1 MKKLISIL
9 AVMIAALLFSA
20 CGQDPVAEL
29 ETQIAKEDNPNR
41 RELFAEFA
49 QIFRRERAKQPFD
62 ATRGLALAV
71 AFDYPDYAEFFL
83 ERGADVNGTCM
94 DGAPM
99 LGVAAE
105 QHFSEICRL
114 LVKRGADV
122 DSRSQDGK
130 TPLMHALNNTD
141 YDSTSSVRR
150 LSGKSVDGKAERK
163 KVAEFL
169 FEKGADVNA
178 RAKDGFT
185 ALSFA
190 MIRQD
195 AEMARW
201 LIGKGADVRVVMTD
215 GGDAKASLVQFAAF
229 GGRESLPVL
238 ETLLSA
244 GADPNAGADS
254 GFENSALKFALDKA
268 NGGDFSCAEALIRH
282 GADVNTPSLLN
293 FYVEQENVPVVKF
306 LLKHGA
312 NPNAVVIRGQT
323 LLSCA
328 VHDENLETVKL
339 LLDAGANPDAEVEP
353 EGAPG
358 ETVPAIV
365 FAANRGNRAL
375 CLLLKEKGAKLPD
388 LVPVPVVKIPGKSYA
403 FGKYEVTQAQ
413 YASVM
418 GANPSNFKGESLPVE
433 QVSWNDAVKFCEKLT
448 ARERALGLI
457 SENQEY
463 RLPTS
468 DEWEHACRAGTATR
482 FYTGDAESDLR
493 RASWYDGNSGDKTHP
508 VGQKEPN
515 AFGLY
520 DMHGNVC
527 EWTAT
532 AEDPLRVYR
541 GGSWDY
547 FADWCGS
554 SYSYSCPP
562 YFRDDNIGFRVVLA
576 PAE

>member
-94 DGAPM
+94 DAAPM

-122 DSRSQDGK
+122 
-130 TPLMHALNNTD
+130 
-141 YDSTSSVRR
+141 
-150 LSGKSVDGKAERK
+150 
-163 KVAEFL
+163 
-169 FEKGADVNA
+169 NA
-178 RAKDGFT
+178 RSKNGST
-185 ALSFA
+185 ALLYA
-190 MIRQD
+190 VIQQD

-268 NGGDFSCAEALIRH
+268 KDGDFSCAEALIRH
-282 GADVNTPSLLN
+282 VRT
-293 FYVEQENVPVVKF
+293 
-306 LLKHGA
+306 
-312 NPNAVVIRGQT
+312 
-323 LLSCA
+323 
-328 VHDENLETVKL
+328 
-339 LLDAGANPDAEVEP
+339 
-353 EGAPG
+353 
-358 ETVPAIV
+358 
-365 FAANRGNRAL
+365 
-375 CLLLKEKGAKLPD
+375 
-388 LVPVPVVKIPGKSYA
+388 
-403 FGKYEVTQAQ
+403 
-413 YASVM
+413 
-418 GANPSNFKGESLPVE
+418 
-433 QVSWNDAVKFCEKLT
+433 
-448 ARERALGLI
+448 
-457 SENQEY
+457 
-463 RLPTS
+463 
-468 DEWEHACRAGTATR
+468 
-482 FYTGDAESDLR
+482 
-493 RASWYDGNSGDKTHP
+493 
-508 VGQKEPN
+508 
-515 AFGLY
+515 
-520 DMHGNVC
+520 
-527 EWTAT
+527 
-532 AEDPLRVYR
+532 
-541 GGSWDY
+541 
-547 FADWCGS
+547 
-554 SYSYSCPP
+554 
-562 YFRDDNIGFRVVLA
+562 
-576 PAE
+576 

>member
-94 DGAPM
+94 DAAPM

-122 DSRSQDGK
+122 NSRSQDGE
-130 TPLMHALNNTD
+130 TPLMLALKNTD
-141 YDSTSSVRR
+141 YDRTSSVRR

-178 RAKDGFT
+178 RSKNGST
-185 ALSFA
+185 ALLFA
-190 MIRQD
+190 VIRQD

-254 GFENSALKFALDKA
+254 GFETRST
-268 NGGDFSCAEALIRH
+268 RR
-282 GADVNTPSLLN
+282 T
-293 FYVEQENVPVVKF
+293 
-306 LLKHGA
+306 
-312 NPNAVVIRGQT
+312 
-323 LLSCA
+323 
-328 VHDENLETVKL
+328 
-339 LLDAGANPDAEVEP
+339 AGIF
-353 EGAPG
+353 
-358 ETVPAIV
+358 PA
-365 FAANRGNRAL
+365 RKR
-375 CLLLKEKGAKLPD
+375 
-388 LVPVPVVKIPGKSYA
+388 
-403 FGKYEVTQAQ
+403 
-413 YASVM
+413 
-418 GANPSNFKGESLPVE
+418 
-433 QVSWNDAVKFCEKLT
+433 
-448 ARERALGLI
+448 
-457 SENQEY
+457 
-463 RLPTS
+463 
-468 DEWEHACRAGTATR
+468 
-482 FYTGDAESDLR
+482 
-493 RASWYDGNSGDKTHP
+493 
-508 VGQKEPN
+508 
-515 AFGLY
+515 
-520 DMHGNVC
+520 
-527 EWTAT
+527 
-532 AEDPLRVYR
+532 
-541 GGSWDY
+541 
-547 FADWCGS
+547 
-554 SYSYSCPP
+554 
-562 YFRDDNIGFRVVLA
+562 
-576 PAE
+576 

>member
-71 AFDYPDYAEFFL
+71 VFDYPDYAEFFL
-83 ERGADVNGTCM
+83 ERGADANGTCIN
-94 DGAPM
+94 GASM
-99 LGVAAE
+99 LGFAAE

-185 ALSFA
+185 ALFFA
-190 MIRQD
+190 VMRQD

-201 LIGKGADVRVVMTD
+201 LI
-215 GGDAKASLVQFAAF
+215 
-229 GGRESLPVL
+229 
-238 ETLLSA
+238 
-244 GADPNAGADS
+244 
-254 GFENSALKFALDKA
+254 
-268 NGGDFSCAEALIRH
+268 
-282 GADVNTPSLLN
+282 
-293 FYVEQENVPVVKF
+293 
-306 LLKHGA
+306 
-312 NPNAVVIRGQT
+312 
-323 LLSCA
+323 
-328 VHDENLETVKL
+328 
-339 LLDAGANPDAEVEP
+339 
-353 EGAPG
+353 
-358 ETVPAIV
+358 
-365 FAANRGNRAL
+365 
-375 CLLLKEKGAKLPD
+375 EKGAKLPD

-418 GANPSNFKGESLPVE
+418 GANPSNFKGENLPVE

-448 ARERALGLI
+448 ARERVLGLI

-482 FYTGDAESDLR
+482 FYTGDAESDLD
-493 RASWYDGNSGDKTHP
+493 RAGWYDGNSGDKTHP

-532 AEDPLRVYR
+532 AEGSGRVYR
-541 GGSWDY
+541 GGSWYY

-554 SYSYSCPP
+554 SRSFSHYSPAYR
-562 YFRDDNIGFRVVLA
+562 YKDLGFRVVLA

>member
-29 ETQIAKEDNPNR
+29 ETQIAKEDNPKR

-71 AFDYPDYAEFFL
+71 VFDYPDYAEFFL
-83 ERGADVNGTCM
+83 ERGADANGTCIN
-94 DGAPM
+94 GASM
-99 LGVAAE
+99 LGFAAE

-178 RAKDGFT
+178 RSKDGFT

-201 LIGKGADVRVVMTD
+201 LI
-215 GGDAKASLVQFAAF
+215 
-229 GGRESLPVL
+229 
-238 ETLLSA
+238 
-244 GADPNAGADS
+244 
-254 GFENSALKFALDKA
+254 
-268 NGGDFSCAEALIRH
+268 
-282 GADVNTPSLLN
+282 
-293 FYVEQENVPVVKF
+293 
-306 LLKHGA
+306 
-312 NPNAVVIRGQT
+312 
-323 LLSCA
+323 
-328 VHDENLETVKL
+328 
-339 LLDAGANPDAEVEP
+339 
-353 EGAPG
+353 
-358 ETVPAIV
+358 
-365 FAANRGNRAL
+365 
-375 CLLLKEKGAKLPD
+375 EKGAMQT
-388 LVPVPVVKIPGKSYA
+388 VPVVKIPGKSYA

-418 GANPSNFKGESLPVE
+418 GANPSNFKGENLPVE
-433 QVSWNDAVKFCEKLT
+433 QVSWNDAVRFCEKLT
-448 ARERALGLI
+448 AWERALGLI

-468 DEWEHACRAGTATR
+468 DEWEHACLAGTAML
-482 FYTGDAESDLR
+482 FYTGSDQDR
-493 RASWYDGNSGDKTHP
+493 VGWYGGNSGSKTHP
-508 VGQKEPN
+508 VGQKAPN

-532 AEDPLRVYR
+532 AEGSGRVYR
-541 GGSWDY
+541 GGSWYY
-547 FADWCGS
+547 FADWCES
-554 SYSYSCPP
+554 SRSFSHYSPAYR
-562 YFRDDNIGFRVVLA
+562 YKDLGFRVVLA

>member
-83 ERGADVNGTCM
+83 ERGADVNGTCIN
-94 DGAPM
+94 GASM
-99 LGVAAE
+99 LGFAAE

-178 RAKDGFT
+178 RSKDGFT

-201 LIGKGADVRVVMTD
+201 LI
-215 GGDAKASLVQFAAF
+215 
-229 GGRESLPVL
+229 
-238 ETLLSA
+238 
-244 GADPNAGADS
+244 
-254 GFENSALKFALDKA
+254 
-268 NGGDFSCAEALIRH
+268 
-282 GADVNTPSLLN
+282 
-293 FYVEQENVPVVKF
+293 
-306 LLKHGA
+306 
-312 NPNAVVIRGQT
+312 
-323 LLSCA
+323 
-328 VHDENLETVKL
+328 
-339 LLDAGANPDAEVEP
+339 
-353 EGAPG
+353 
-358 ETVPAIV
+358 
-365 FAANRGNRAL
+365 
-375 CLLLKEKGAKLPD
+375 EKGAKLQ
-388 LVPVPVVKIPGKSYA
+388 VPVPVPVAVVKIPGKSYA

-418 GANPSNFKGESLPVE
+418 GANPSNFKGENLPVE

-482 FYTGDAESDLR
+482 FYTGDAESALD
-493 RASWYDGNSGDKTHP
+493 RAGWYGGNSGFETHP

-520 DMHGNVC
+520 DMHGNVW

-532 AEDPLRVYR
+532 AKGSRRVCR
-541 GGSWDY
+541 GGSWY
-547 FADWCGS
+547 YSVDWCGS
-554 SYSYSCPP
+554 SSSFSHSPDARYYK
-562 YFRDDNIGFRVVLA
+562 DLGFRVVLA